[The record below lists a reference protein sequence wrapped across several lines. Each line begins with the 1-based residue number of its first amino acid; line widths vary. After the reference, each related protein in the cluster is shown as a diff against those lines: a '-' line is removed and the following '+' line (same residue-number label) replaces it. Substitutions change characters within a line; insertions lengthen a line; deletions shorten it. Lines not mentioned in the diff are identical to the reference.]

1 MAKVITENEHLFD
14 GEVQFKP
21 DVAAI
26 DSTAGRVGEYLASG
40 TGKVKGPRIT
50 GEITNDMFEKSDENF
65 CEANIKGVI
74 ATEDG
79 AEIKFDLLGLNLAP
93 EAPSPIWKLTGGV
106 TFSTTDKRYEWIN
119 KVIGTWEGL
128 NEPEK
133 MRMRFKV
140 YSRS

>member
-1 MAKVITENEHLFD
+1 
-14 GEVQFKP
+14 
-21 DVAAI
+21 
-26 DSTAGRVGEYLASG
+26 
-40 TGKVKGPRIT
+40 
-50 GEITNDMFEKSDENF
+50 MFEKSDENF

-140 YSRS
+140 YSRG

>member
-40 TGKVKGPRIT
+40 TGRVKGPRIT
-50 GEITNDMFEKSDENF
+50 GDIRNDMFEGHEDNF
-65 CEANIKGVI
+65 CPANIKGVI
-74 ATEDG
+74 TTEDK
-79 AEIKFDLLGLNLAP
+79 AEIKFDLLGQNLAP

-106 TFSTTDKRYEWIN
+106 TFSTTDRRYEWVN

-128 NEPEK
+128 NEPNK

-140 YSRS
+140 SARG